1 MTLHPIV
8 GDCTNGGRLLFS
20 NITVLCLMIMYA
32 PVLYL
37 LLASLNPDEQLGLVA
52 PNRYSLTWYAAL
64 LDDQRP
70 FRALKESAVVAL
82 ATAAL
87 ATPIGL
93 AAALAYRAMTRMR
106 GIFLLVILAAMFV
119 PGTVEGLGL
128 SAILRLVG
136 VSPSWGTVTLGHLLW
151 TLPFTIMVSL
161 IGLAAVRPS
170 AIAAARDL
178 GAGPVRTFVDVTLP
192 LIRGNLVSSFVFAFL
207 LSLNEYAR
215 AYYLVGRQNT
225 LPLYMFGAMNSGAS
239 PTIYAFSGAVLIASF
254 AAVALIFFRSA
265 RRPRLSKVIARI
277 GARPVHQTPA
287 KPSRIPHLY

>member
-8 GDCTNGGRLLFS
+8 GNRTNGGRPLFS
-20 NITVLCLMIMYA
+20 IITVLCLMIMYA
-32 PVLYL
+32 PALYL
-37 LLASLNPDEQLGLVA
+37 LLASLNPDEQFGLVA
-52 PNRYSLTWYAAL
+52 PTRYSPTWYVAL
-64 LDDQRP
+64 LDDHRL

-106 GIFLLVILAAMFV
+106 SIFLLVILSTTLV
-119 PGTVEGLGL
+119 PGTIEGLGL
-128 SAILRLVG
+128 SAILRLVR
-136 VSPSWGTVTLGHLLW
+136 VSPSWATVTLGHLLW
-151 TLPFTIMVSL
+151 TLPFAIMVSL
-161 IGLAAVRPS
+161 IGLSAVRPS

-178 GAGPVRTFVDVTLP
+178 GAGPMRAFIDVTLP

-207 LSLNEYAR
+207 LSLNEHAR

-239 PTIYAFSGAVLIASF
+239 PTIYAFSGAVLVASF
-254 AAVALIFFRSA
+254 AAVAVIFAKAARGSRLPNATTTKRLISGDPA
-265 RRPRLSKVIARI
+265 IA
-277 GARPVHQTPA
+277 
-287 KPSRIPHLY
+287 

>member
-8 GDCTNGGRLLFS
+8 GDRTNGGRPLFS
-20 NITVLCLMIMYA
+20 IITVICLMIMYA

-52 PNRYSLTWYAAL
+52 PNRYSLTWYVAF
-64 LDDQRP
+64 LDDNRL

-93 AAALAYRAMTRMR
+93 SAALAYRAMTRMR
-106 GIFLLVILAAMFV
+106 GIFLFVILSAMLV
-119 PGTVEGLGL
+119 PGTIEGLGL
-128 SAILRLVG
+128 SIVLKLAH
-136 VSPSWGTVTLGHLLW
+136 VSPSWVTVTLGHLLW

-161 IGLAAVRPS
+161 IGLSAIRPS
-170 AIAAARDL
+170 SIAAARDL
-178 GAGPVRTFVDVTLP
+178 GAGPIRAFVDVTLP

-239 PTIYAFSGAVLIASF
+239 PTIYAFSGVVLVASF
-254 AAVALIFFRSA
+254 AAVALIFVRA
-265 RRPRLSKVIARI
+265 IARI
-277 GARPVHQTPA
+277 RAQPA
-287 KPSRIPHLY
+287 